1 MTHKRMSLENVAVSP
16 LCITAIHRKQLKL
29 IFISRFGLNYRLTH
43 ASVICLPSAS
53 FDVLKVMT
61 NCQRQRYLFIK
72 HNEQYFFAALKLSEM
87 KKSRSL
93 SAVSEQYQYIYIT
106 INLTVYE

>member
-1 MTHKRMSLENVAVSP
+1 
-16 LCITAIHRKQLKL
+16 
-29 IFISRFGLNYRLTH
+29 
-43 ASVICLPSAS
+43 
-53 FDVLKVMT
+53 MT

-72 HNEQYFFAALKLSEM
+72 HNEHFFFAALKLSEM
-87 KKSRSL
+87 KRSRSL

>member
-1 MTHKRMSLENVAVSP
+1 MTHKRMSLENAAVSP
-16 LCITAIHRKQLKL
+16 LCSSAIHRKQLKL
-29 IFISRFGLNYRLTH
+29 IFILKFGLNYRLTH
-43 ASVICLPSAS
+43 ASVICLPPAS

-61 NCQRQRYLFIK
+61 NCQRQRYLLNIMNNFL
-72 HNEQYFFAALKLSEM
+72 FAALKLSEM